1 MGERKKGE
9 SIVMERS
16 ERRDWRRRR
25 KKDRCSM
32 RRIKGGRW

>member
-25 KKDRCSM
+25 KKE
-32 RRIKGGRW
+32 KWANTLL